1 MATDP
6 TAKDTGAEAATGAA
20 MFDEIEAYLHQR
32 QSMVI
37 ATRVGGEVR
46 AATVCF
52 AMGRDLKLYFFAFRD
67 SIKHR
72 GIVQNPQVALVVDD
86 GFTVPMRGI
95 EIIGSAAVVT
105 GTERQQAQ
113 TLLSE
118 RFPQLEEAWGDPRIL
133 IIGVT
138 PDRIRFTDWT
148 KGIGQSREAAVPQ
161 PACA

>member
-1 MATDP
+1 
-6 TAKDTGAEAATGAA
+6 
-20 MFDEIEAYLHQR
+20 MFDEVEVYLRQR

-46 AATVCF
+46 AATVCY
-52 AMGRDLKLYFFAFRD
+52 AIGRDLKIYFFAFRD

-72 GIVQNPQVALVVDD
+72 GIVQSPQVALVVDD
-86 GFTVPMRGI
+86 GFTIPMRGI

-105 GTERQQAQ
+105 GSERQHAQ

-118 RFPQLEEAWGDPRIL
+118 RFRQLEEAWDDPRIL
-133 IIGVT
+133 VIGVT

-148 KGIGQSREAAVPQ
+148 KGIGQSHEAAVPR